1 MFRNGVGEAYCPVHK
16 KVCGHNAYAFI
27 GQNHTTL
34 RCFRDVTSIKLPTPV
49 AVAARLFEV
58 WEFDPCLYFSTPK
71 TTDLFTFMRL
81 KKNASPTTLKM
92 RMAQIYKAVETIKE
106 TLQGFKKKKDD

>member
-1 MFRNGVGEAYCPVHK
+1 M
-16 KVCGHNAYAFI
+16 
-27 GQNHTTL
+27 L

-58 WEFDPCLYFSTPK
+58 WEFDRAYFSTPK

-106 TLQGFKKKKDD
+106 AVTRI